1 MSKTINAARLRALGA
16 CSPQVEAF
24 IKLFGE
30 ADVEPTLAL
39 CVEHASRFD
48 WNWAR
53 RLLSATAERA
63 YDEAMAPARRAYDEA
78 VAPARRA
85 YNEEARAPAWRAYNE
100 AAATARRA
108 YDEATATAWF
118 AAWQNS

>member
-16 CSPQVEAF
+16 CSHVEAF

-39 CVEHASRFD
+39 CVEHAATFD
-48 WNWAR
+48 WGWAR
-53 RLLSATAERA
+53 CLLSATARRAYNEAMATAERA

-78 VAPARRA
+78 R
-85 YNEEARAPAWRAYNE
+85 
-100 AAATARRA
+100 
-108 YDEATATAWF
+108 ATAWF